1 MAEQPSTPRRIQ
13 LRRKAGWR
21 KPEGSV
27 VVTRASRLW
36 GNPFKIG
43 ERLPEEHGGLLIAD
57 AEIAVDLYRVAL
69 THKLQ
74 GYKGPGEYNPLWS
87 RWKSREDL
95 RYDLYDLRGRDL
107 CCTCKLPAPGEPDHC
122 HAVVL
127 MEAAAAL
134 PERKIYYAAEMWG
147 GLFAHALGKGATP

>member
-1 MAEQPSTPRRIQ
+1 VPERIM

-43 ERLPEEHGGLLIAD
+43 EHLPEEHGGLLIAD
-57 AEIAVDLYRVAL
+57 AEIASGLYRTAL
-69 THKLQ
+69 TNALN
-74 GYKGPGEYNPLWS
+74 GVRYAGEYNPLWD
-87 RWKSREDL
+87 RWKTPEDL
-95 RYDLYDLRGRDL
+95 RNDLYELRGRDL
-107 CCTCKLPAPGEPDHC
+107 CCTCKHPAPGEPDHC

-134 PERKIYYAAEMWG
+134 PERRIHYAAVP
-147 GLFAHALGKGATP
+147 FAGPIPWRTA